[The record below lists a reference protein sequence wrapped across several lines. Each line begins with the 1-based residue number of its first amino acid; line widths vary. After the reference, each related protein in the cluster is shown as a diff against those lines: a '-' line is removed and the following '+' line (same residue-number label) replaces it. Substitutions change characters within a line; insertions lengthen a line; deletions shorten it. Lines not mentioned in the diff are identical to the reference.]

1 MKNYISL
8 KKAYFLIFYVSKFN
22 FKKSRIWEKYSFKLK
37 RLKKQFNF
45 AKCSWVYRSSPKQN
59 MLKEMI
65 ISQFWGRLFDSNNIP
80 KLSLRSK
87 EHHTIF
93 GKKFKH
99 YKNFRKTSP
108 TRLEQKT
115 KAQTLIQITD
125 LSKNTQKF
133 QKVQN

>member
-1 MKNYISL
+1 MKQIL
-8 KKAYFLIFYVSKFN
+8 KKYLEVEFN
-22 FKKSRIWEKYSFKLK
+22 
-37 RLKKQFNF
+37 
-45 AKCSWVYRSSPKQN
+45 
-59 MLKEMI
+59 
-65 ISQFWGRLFDSNNIP
+65 
-80 KLSLRSK
+80 
-87 EHHTIF
+87 
-93 GKKFKH
+93 